1 MYYQNKLV
9 WIVGA
14 SSGIG
19 KALAIEFSKHK
30 ANLIISSRNEKE
42 LNLVK
47 TKCEKNAAKCM
58 VLPLDLTHIET
69 FENKVEKVI
78 SKFHVIDV
86 LILNGGI
93 SQRSLIK
100 DTSLD
105 IDRKVMEVDYFGNI
119 AMAKAVL
126 PYMIKQQYGH
136 IASMSSPVGY
146 FGFPMRSAYSAAK
159 HALHGFYETLRAEHK
174 QDNIKVS
181 LVIPGR
187 VNTNVSLNAITA
199 SGEKNNKIDDA
210 LANSMSSEKF
220 AKKMIKALSK
230 GKKEIIIGGKEL
242 IMIYLKR
249 FSPFIFNI
257 IINRIK
263 YR

>member
-1 MYYQNKLV
+1 MFYQDKNV

-30 ANLIISSRNEKE
+30 ANLVISSRNEDE

-47 TKCEKNAAKCM
+47 PQCENNGAKCM
-58 VLPLDLTHIET
+58 VLPLDLTEIDT
-69 FENKVEKVI
+69 FKKKAEQVI
-78 SKFHVIDV
+78 LESHVIDV
-86 LILNGGI
+86 LIINGGI

-105 IDRKVMEVDYFGNI
+105 IDIKVMEIDYFGNI
-119 AMAKAVL
+119 AITKAVL

-136 IASMSSPVGY
+136 IATMSSPVGY
-146 FGFPMRSAYSAAK
+146 FGFPLRSAYSAAK

-181 LVIPGR
+181 VVVPGR
-187 VNTNVSLNAITA
+187 VNTNISLNAITQT
-199 SGEKNNKIDDA
+199 GEKHGKMDDGQ
-210 LANSMSSEKF
+210 ANAMSSEQF

-230 GKKEIIIGGKEL
+230 EKKEILIGGKEL
-242 IMIYLKR
+242 MMIYIRR
-249 FSPFIFNI
+249 FFPRIFYNI
-257 IINRIK
+257 VTKIK
-263 YR
+263 ST